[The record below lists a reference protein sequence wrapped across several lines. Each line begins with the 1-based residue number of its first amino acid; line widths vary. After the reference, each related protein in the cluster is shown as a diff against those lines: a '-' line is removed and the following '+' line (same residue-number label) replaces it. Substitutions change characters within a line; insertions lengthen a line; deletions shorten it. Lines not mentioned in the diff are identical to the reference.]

1 MAYSGDLITINGVN
15 MAGKVKEYT
24 VQYTKLWKDAERNM
38 AGDISANLIGIFPK
52 LSLTI
57 RDGLTEDEISALIN
71 ALLAAYFSVTYFDP
85 ASKAQ
90 KTAQYY
96 AADFNVSM
104 LSKHRGLYKSF
115 SVSLVPVSKRS

>member
-57 RDGLTEDEISALIN
+57 RDGLTEDEISALTN

-96 AADFNVSM
+96 AADFNGSM
-104 LSKHRGLYKSF
+104 LSKRLRRGIQRLKG
-115 SVSLVPVSKRS
+115 